1 MKWYM
6 HLLLWVAVL
15 TLVLGGFYAACKN
28 MSDRS
33 AALESTISELRT
45 TNALLGTELQSAS
58 EQVDLLQGSLG
69 EAKRENTELGELLE
83 GSRRELKSLRA
94 RLTGSLEISG
104 ELKQTNTD
112 VGVAIDE
119 CLEIVRGLKESL
131 LSN

>member
-1 MKWYM
+1 MKWYFKVAIGVGIF
-6 HLLLWVAVL
+6 LLLIGARYAVRWVDFNLDARD
-15 TLVLGGFYAACKN
+15 A
-28 MSDRS
+28 
-33 AALESTISELRT
+33 TISELT
-45 TNALLGTELQSAS
+45 ATNLELGTELQSAS

-69 EAKRENTELGELLE
+69 EARDENNELGELLE

-131 LSN
+131 LSD